1 MLHTVCQPNELSK
14 ISGRSSS
21 QRLIVWL
28 AAVASGV
35 ALRQV
40 WGTPAWGTPAFSF
53 AGSISEAPRP
63 QGTS

>member
-1 MLHTVCQPNELSK
+1 MLHTVCQPNDLSK

-40 WGTPAWGTPAFSF
+40 WGAPAFSF